1 MMKQDHRKILIVSVV
16 LMFALSQT
24 FLSAKKRTSKM
35 WNNCGVVYEIVD
47 TFFFNR
53 LDSIISIMDFSEE
66 IPHEYYYVTI
76 YQYNS
81 DLIDDSI
88 FERTV
93 DPKPMSIFGKS
104 LKYESF
110 LRELPDSFMLDH
122 DDKYII
128 VFNVTDDIFYSEIMA
143 ESKYIYQ
150 LSNCREYLINKNNP
164 IKTLCKYKL
173 NKLETWFPTHFVL
186 IYDRGHIYLYD
197 TFTIVSSRLID
208 APNAKKEN
216 RHKHKTYRSRRN
228 D

>member
-1 MMKQDHRKILIVSVV
+1 MVKENSKTLVIIVFILCIISQ
-16 LMFALSQT
+16 LST
-24 FLSAKKRTSKM
+24 SAKKRQNMVLK
-35 WNNCGVVYEIVD
+35 NCGNVYEIVD

-164 IKTLCKYKL
+164 INTLCKYKL
-173 NKLETWFPTHFVL
+173 NKLVTWFPTHFVL